1 MSDIKRWDFHAT
13 FCGQVFS
20 PSPMGR
26 YVEFDEHE
34 KAIAETMRNMREEIK
49 ALRQEAEHEIDI
61 RNAEIESL
69 KDEIKDLNNAMKDHG
84 L

>member
-20 PSPMGR
+20 PSPLGR
-26 YVEFDEHE
+26 YVEFIEHE

-69 KDEIKDLNNAMKDHG
+69 RNEVQSMNDSMREHG

>member
-1 MSDIKRWDFHAT
+1 MSDIKRWGFHNT
-13 FCGQVFS
+13 FNGSIFA
-20 PSPMGR
+20 PDKNGPWI
-26 YVEFDEHE
+26 EFCDHE

-69 KDEIKDLNNAMKDHG
+69 KDEIKDLNNAMKDYG